1 MRFAQWDANAQSFQC
16 RQPVRHQ
23 PFAACFI
30 DGRMLAIRDH
40 DTQAALAC
48 GNCCSQARRP
58 STNNEYIC

>member
-30 DGRMLAIRDH
+30 DGRLLAIGDH
-40 DTQAALAC
+40 DTKAALAC
-48 GNCCSQARRP
+48 GNRCS
-58 STNNEYIC
+58 